1 MSQTVSNMSVIIRT
15 ADLPAFIAGI
25 VREGLTFE
33 VVPDGDDT
41 YRVYLLGG
49 Y

>member
-1 MSQTVSNMSVIIRT
+1 MQSVSNMSVTIRA

-33 VVPDGDDT
+33 VVPYGEGE
-41 YRVYLLGG
+41 YKVYLLGG